1 MVAVLEEIK
10 LITKQR
16 VERIKNPFN
25 ELQDDYTMEK
35 LFCFKRGMIYGIIGE
50 QGEGGELISSLLS
63 GRIPIVNE
71 EIYCDGKLVD
81 NVVLKQLGWYVG
93 KSEYCR
99 GIVKKQISVK
109 KALLYAIKKYKRY
122 QNLNEVIEE
131 FHLSPDKLHYKISN
145 YSGEKWRASLAIGYA
160 SRKEIFC
167 FSWMNTACFNSILLS
182 SGVFRFFK
190 KLKEDGAIILLPTS
204 RRENVIG
211 LADEI
216 IEINNPQYKSMISE
230 NEYFINNF

>member
-1 MVAVLEEIK
+1 MVAILEEIK

-16 VERIKNPFN
+16 VERLKNPFN

-35 LFCFKRGMIYGIIGE
+35 LFCLKRGMIYGIIGE

-71 EIYCDGKLVD
+71 EIYCDGKLAD

-93 KSEYCR
+93 KPEYCG
-99 GIVKKQISVK
+99 GIVKKQISVE
-109 KALLYAIKKYKRY
+109 KALLHAIKKYKRY
-122 QNLNEVIEE
+122 QNLNEVVEE
-131 FHLSPDKLHYKISN
+131 FHLSPDKLHNKISK

-160 SRKEIFC
+160 SRKEIYC

-190 KLKEDGAIILLPTS
+190 KLKEEGAIILLPTS

-211 LADEI
+211 LADEV
-216 IEINNPQYKSMISE
+216 IEINNPQYKSIISE
-230 NEYFINNF
+230 NEYFIKNF

>member
-1 MVAVLEEIK
+1 MVAILEEIK

-16 VERIKNPFN
+16 IERLKNAFN
-25 ELQDDYTMEK
+25 ESQDDYTMEK
-35 LFCFKRGMIYGIIGE
+35 TFCFKRGMIYGIIGE

-63 GRIPIVNE
+63 GRIPIKNE
-71 EIYCDGKLVD
+71 EVYCDRKLVD
-81 NVVLKQLGWYVG
+81 NYVLRQMGWYVG
-93 KSEYCR
+93 KSEYCGR
-99 GIVKKQISVK
+99 IVKKQISVK
-109 KALLYAIKKYKRY
+109 RALLNAIRKYKRY
-122 QNLNEVIEE
+122 QNLDEVVEE
-131 FHLSPDKLHYKISN
+131 FHLSPDKLHYKITK

-160 SRKEIFC
+160 SRKEIYC

-190 KLKEDGAIILLPTS
+190 KLKGEGSIILLPTS

-230 NEYFINNF
+230 NQYFIEHF